1 MTEHEATLKVQ
12 AKPVINDD
20 CGKAG
25 FSAYGVTSE
34 VDPVALAMRSLS
46 EGAAGHEKQIALLWA
61 AIEKLSI
68 QSKVDDCVPCESE
81 RPEAFQKDKIDQI
94 MGK

>member
-1 MTEHEATLKVQ
+1 
-12 AKPVINDD
+12 
-20 CGKAG
+20 
-25 FSAYGVTSE
+25 
-34 VDPVALAMRSLS
+34 MRSLS

-68 QSKVDDCVPCESE
+68 QGHVKDCVPCESE

-94 MGK
+94 LGK